1 MQVGGPQRL
10 LATPGRAN
18 EALPRHRAAK
28 TLEYGGMGRES
39 VDRVKRRLLAEAV
52 AENLDTMRGG
62 PPRALRPANRLLK
75 VWLRRAPLLLV
86 PITLAAST
94 YFSGPAA
101 QQHDTIA
108 RASVI
113 IPADPRPKPP
123 QQPTVDSLAPV
134 DTHAFPLAVKRV
146 VIDAGHGGADPGATS
161 VVRLA
166 EKDITLDV
174 AERLKKMLE
183 KNGFTVVVTRGGD
196 QLIPLRERARL
207 ANASSSDIFAS
218 IHVNSIVAHT
228 ASHGVETYYLGPT
241 SDPSLTRLAADENR
255 VSGYSVADL
264 RKLLDGV
271 YADARRSESQRLAAA
286 VQEQL
291 FTKLRKTDP
300 GLENWGVKR
309 APFLVLVATEM
320 PAVLAEVGCLSNEKE
335 ASMLGRAEY
344 RQQIAEALF
353 HGIRAYAN
361 QG

>member
-1 MQVGGPQRL
+1 
-10 LATPGRAN
+10 
-18 EALPRHRAAK
+18 
-28 TLEYGGMGRES
+28 MGRDS

-62 PPRALRPANRLLK
+62 PPRALRPANRIVK
-75 VWLRRAPLLLV
+75 MWLRRAPLLLV

-94 YFSGPAA
+94 YFSGGPAA
-101 QQHDTIA
+101 QQHDTI
-108 RASVI
+108 RAAITLPS
-113 IPADPRPKPP
+113 APRP
-123 QQPTVDSLAPV
+123 QPRATVDSLTPL
-134 DTHAFPLAVKRV
+134 DPHAFSLAVKRV

-174 AERLKKMLE
+174 ATRLKSMLE
-183 KNGFTVVVTRGGD
+183 KNGFQVVVTRGGD
-196 QLIPLRERARL
+196 QLIPLRDRARL
-207 ANASSSDIFAS
+207 ANESSSDIFVS

-255 VSGYSVADL
+255 VSGYSLADL

-286 VQEQL
+286 VQQQL
-291 FTKLRKTDP
+291 FTNLRKADP

-320 PAVLAEVGCLSNEKE
+320 PAILAEVGCLSNEKE
-335 ASMLGRAEY
+335 ASMLGRAAY

-353 HGIRAYAN
+353 RGIRSYAN
-361 QG
+361 EG

>member
-1 MQVGGPQRL
+1 
-10 LATPGRAN
+10 
-18 EALPRHRAAK
+18 
-28 TLEYGGMGRES
+28 MGRDS

-62 PPRALRPANRLLK
+62 PPRALRPANRIAK
-75 VWLRRAPLLLV
+75 MWLRRAPLLLV

-94 YFSGPAA
+94 YFSGVPAA
-101 QQHDTIA
+101 QQHDTI
-108 RASVI
+108 RAAAILPSS
-113 IPADPRPKPP
+113 PRPQP
-123 QQPTVDSLAPV
+123 QPTVDSLTPL

-146 VIDAGHGGADPGATS
+146 VIDAGHGGADPGTS
-161 VVRLA
+161 IIRLA

-174 AERLKKMLE
+174 ATRLKSMLE
-183 KNGFTVVVTRGGD
+183 KNGFQVVVTRGGD
-196 QLIPLRERARL
+196 QLIPLRDRARL
-207 ANASSSDIFAS
+207 ANESSSDIFVS

-255 VSGYSVADL
+255 VSGYSLGDL

-286 VQEQL
+286 VQGQL
-291 FTKLRKTDP
+291 FTNLRKADP

-320 PAVLAEVGCLSNEKE
+320 PAILAEVGCLSNEKE
-335 ASMLGRAEY
+335 ASMLGRADY

-353 HGIRAYAN
+353 RGIRSYAN